1 MWSSTMPTSRF
12 SQTLEFSIISA
23 NITLKFVLS
32 KRLYA
37 ALKNSK
43 NVIESSLSYVL
54 SSTTKPIKSSQVVN
68 QTWSSNVFD
77 IDDIRLVPEK
87 FAPKSRK
94 FLNLKNQQQ
103 NVLLFNSQLNK
114 RNEIVSFRV
123 NTANVEVLVDGSSR
137 QPLARDKLQISLIW
151 PNTADE
157 PLDWFANRHND
168 HDDHIGFDKFHYELL
183 FEVDIE
189 PMSTRTY
196 TIKSSADSSFK
207 SNGQVD
213 FYLRPDSA
221 VSLDQLLPER

>member
-1 MWSSTMPTSRF
+1 M
-12 SQTLEFSIISA
+12 
-23 NITLKFVLS
+23 

-37 ALKNSK
+37 ALRNSK

-54 SSTTKPIKSSQVVN
+54 STNKPIKSAQRGYQQNS
-68 QTWSSNVFD
+68 SSNLFD

-103 NVLLFNSQLNK
+103 QSVLLFNSLLNK

-123 NTANVEVLVDGSSR
+123 NSANVEVIVEEERGGGSY
-137 QPLARDKLQISLIW
+137 QLGRDKIQISLIW

-196 TIKSSADSSFK
+196 TIKSSTDSSVK
-207 SNGQVD
+207 SNSQVD
-213 FYLRPDSA
+213 FYLPQDSA
-221 VSLDQLLPER
+221 ASLDRLLPDK